1 MTSSRWELP
10 LVPAEAMALWCE
22 ALGDDNAIHVDPAA
36 AEALGFGPRTVNPGP
51 TNLAYLLNMVMEAQ
65 PDAWVRC
72 VEAALLGNVLAGD
85 GVTAQGTWDEYGMI
99 CDAELALETGHVVL
113 KARIEIENGR
123 DVDGDGEGIR
133 SQRL

>member
-1 MTSSRWELP
+1 MTEWKLDS
-10 LVPAEAMALWCE
+10 VPAEVMALWCE

-51 TNLAYLLNMVMEAQ
+51 TNLAYLLNMAMEARSGAQ
-65 PDAWVRC
+65 IRS

-85 GVTAQGTWDEYGMI
+85 AVVARGTWHDDI
-99 CDAELALETGHVVL
+99 CDGELAVAPDQTVL
-113 KARIEIENGR
+113 KARIEMIHGR
-123 DVDGDGEGIR
+123 EPDDGEGLR

>member
-1 MTSSRWELP
+1 MTSSRWEIP
-10 LVPAEAMALWCE
+10 SVPAEAMALWCE
-22 ALGDDNAIHVDPAA
+22 ALGDDNAIHLDPAA

-51 TNLAYLLNMVMEAQ
+51 TNLAYLLNLVMEAQ
-65 PDAWVRC
+65 PGAQVRC
-72 VEAALLGNVLAGD
+72 VDAALMGNVLAGD
-85 GVTAQGTWDEYGMI
+85 GVTAQGTWHEDGTT

-123 DVDGDGEGIR
+123 DCDDDGEGFF